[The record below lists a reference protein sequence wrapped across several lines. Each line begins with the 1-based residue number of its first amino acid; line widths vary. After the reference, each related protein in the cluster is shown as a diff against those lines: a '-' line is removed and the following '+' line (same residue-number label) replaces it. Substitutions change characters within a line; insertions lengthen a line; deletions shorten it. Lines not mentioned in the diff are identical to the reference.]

1 VPLTMDLEEC
11 RYKEVDKLGLK
22 RVLERYR
29 FKSLIKRL
37 GLGEE
42 GDGFMD
48 GNGKKKTVE
57 VNENQ
62 VSLF

>member
-1 VPLTMDLEEC
+1 
-11 RYKEVDKLGLK
+11 LK